1 MKKQVLFGALTLA
14 AVMSLS
20 ACNKQASSEL
30 KDERSSPFVKVN
42 DVEITMLQSIDDLG
56 AAERRPIA
64 AEQAVNKQLLET
76 MIDRQLLQEEAMRNR
91 LDRDPKVIQAIDHA
105 KTQILAQ
112 AYLQSK
118 FATIDTPS
126 KAEIDAYFQTHPEL
140 FTQRKL
146 FYMNEL
152 VVATKDVTAKLKM
165 RLDSAKSIEQ
175 VAVWLDNNHVQYK
188 RTQLTRSTADLAPE
202 IITKLRAMR
211 RNQLFVIKAGEY
223 SMLNSIY
230 DVKPSPVTAQA
241 AAPQI
246 ERYLRNKK
254 RKEIGDLELGRLR
267 ASAKIEYLN
276 KKQLATTILPAVQKT
291 GSSTTAQIENGITGV
306 K

>member
-1 MKKQVLFGALTLA
+1 
-14 AVMSLS
+14 MSLS

-42 DVEITMLQSIDDLG
+42 DVEITMLQPIDDLV

-91 LDRDPKVIQAIDHA
+91 LDRDPKVIQAIDRA

-126 KAEIDAYFQTHPEL
+126 RAEIDTYFQTHPEL

-152 VVATKDVTAKLKM
+152 VVATKDVTAKLKK

-254 RKEIGDLELGRLR
+254 RKQIGDLELGRLR

-276 KKQLATTILPAVQKT
+276 KKQLATTISPAAQKT
-291 GSSTTAQIENGITGV
+291 GSSTTAQIENGTTGV